1 MKKNYFI
8 LTLLFVALS
17 SIAQIQVTTYR
28 GAFAPAPAA
37 AWTDGWANFDPIN
50 TVYPLPTASNVVNV
64 TSNITTNTT
73 WSAANV
79 YYLKAQIY
87 VQNNATLTI
96 PAGTI
101 ILNDHTA
108 VGAGLFIT
116 KGAKL
121 FANGTAA
128 SPIVFTS
135 DYPAGA
141 GNGRAPGNWGGIVL
155 LGKASYNI
163 NGGVNNIEGIP
174 ATADTQYGGG
184 TTPDDNDN
192 SGSLQYVRI
201 EFAGYVYQPN
211 QEINGLTFGAI
222 GRATTIDNVQVSF
235 SNDDSYEW
243 FGGTVNC
250 KRLIAYRG
258 TDDDFDTDN
267 GYKGS
272 VQFILGI
279 KDPQIGD
286 ATYAAASGA
295 STSEGFE
302 SDNNSTSSAAT
313 PVTSAIFTNC
323 TLVGPAFRNT
333 LPNANS
339 QTIYAAHRR
348 AARIR
353 RNSQLKIFNS
363 LFMDFKEG
371 LFIDG
376 STTEANAYTTGTSK
390 WKNNV
395 LAGTAINNGIVPPA
409 TTGTLPLITTT
420 VQTGYGSSS
429 ATQQTWYANN
439 NNTTLSSNANILTS
453 PYNTSDAQVYN
464 TADYRPTSTSIIA
477 TGADF
482 TDADLAAAT
491 LSNNSI
497 VNPEISTS
505 VYPNPFNDNFKIGFA
520 SNSSDDIRVSVYDL
534 TGKMVE
540 TTTISVSNINGYE
553 LGLNYNP
560 GLFLVVVKQGET
572 SKTFKVM
579 KN

>member
-8 LTLLFVALS
+8 LTLFFVALS
-17 SIAQIQVTTYR
+17 SIAQVQVTTYR

-73 WSAANV
+73 WSASNV

-201 EFAGYVYQPN
+201 EFGGYVYQPN

-235 SNDDSYEW
+235 SNDDSFEW

-267 GYKGS
+267 GFSGS

-286 ATYAAASGA
+286 PTYAAASGA

-302 SDNNSTSSAAT
+302 SDNNSTSSTAT
-313 PVTSAIFTNC
+313 PYTSAVFTNC
-323 TLVGPAFRNT
+323 TLIGPYFRNT
-333 LPNANS
+333 LPNAN
-339 QTIYAAHRR
+339 QQAIYAAHRR
-348 AARIR
+348 AARLR
-353 RNSQLKIFNS
+353 RNTQLKVYNS

-376 STTEANAYTTGTSK
+376 TTTEANAYTNNTCK

-395 LAGTAINNGIVPPA
+395 LAGTQTNVLVS
-409 TTGTLPLITTT
+409 TTG
-420 VQTGYGSSS
+420 GSSS
-429 ATQQTWYANN
+429 SAQATWYANN
-439 NNTTLSSNANILTS
+439 NNTTVASNSGILTA
-453 PYNTSDAQVYN
+453 PYNTADAQVYN
-464 TADYRPTSTSIIA
+464 GADYRPTSTSIVA

-482 TDADLAAAT
+482 TDTDLAALT
-491 LSNNSI
+491 LANNSFA
-497 VNPEISTS
+497 NSEISTS

-520 SNSSDDIRVSVYDL
+520 SNSSDDVRVSVYDL

-553 LGLNYNP
+553 LGLNYNS
-560 GLFLVVVKQGET
+560 GLFLVVVKQGEI